1 LSIVHNIF
9 IIVQCIASWVLH
21 FNIHRFTK
29 GDNCT
34 TRSENKL
41 ILNINNLHH
50 DIGLLISTFNYAYYL
65 VIVLLWICIRQQN
78 ILWLNYAMGEWISA
92 MGEWISDC
100 CLTSKWA
107 ISFKVFHGKNKLH
120 FNEMM
125 RSALY

>member
-1 LSIVHNIF
+1 MSIVHNIF

-21 FNIHRFTK
+21 FSIHRFTK

-50 DIGLLISTFNYAYYL
+50 DIGLFNQHIQL
-65 VIVLLWICIRQQN
+65 CILFSNCFVMNFYKAAQ